1 MAVKP
6 HFAPNHE
13 VDVPRKAKLSQAIA
27 HGGQRCH
34 WCGEDP
40 LYVAYHDLTW
50 GRPVQRPRELF
61 MKLCLDGQ
69 QAGLS
74 WITILK
80 KEQNFFEAFAHFDPH
95 QILKMTARE
104 LSQLKNNPG
113 IIRSQLKIESIVRNS
128 RAYVGFLERG
138 EHFGEFMWSFVDGRP
153 SPRTQRPPTKI
164 PTQTKESEAMSKA
177 LKHHGFNFVGPT
189 ICYAFMQAVGMVND
203 HLVSCPSYGPCD
215 ELAMGFR
222 FSKLPDAPAQ
232 LGQHVIAAQNLATLK
247 P

>member
-80 KEQNFFEAFAHFDPH
+80 KEQNAAGETVNRITDE
-95 QILKMTARE
+95 MVR
-104 LSQLKNNPG
+104 LSSFRGQKAVVL
-113 IIRSQLKIESIVRNS
+113 
-128 RAYVGFLERG
+128 FL
-138 EHFGEFMWSFVDGRP
+138 S
-153 SPRTQRPPTKI
+153 
-164 PTQTKESEAMSKA
+164 
-177 LKHHGFNFVGPT
+177 
-189 ICYAFMQAVGMVND
+189 
-203 HLVSCPSYGPCD
+203 SY
-215 ELAMGFR
+215 
-222 FSKLPDAPAQ
+222 
-232 LGQHVIAAQNLATLK
+232 T
-247 P
+247 